1 MDSKLELKYKSQ
13 EFRNKNGLGMKDPL
27 VFKAIL
33 NKLNILT
40 VFKPLTDDI
49 SGMVGQLKELKFM
62 LINSNH
68 PLGRQNFTI
77 AHELYHLYYDKNFS
91 NTIVDYTNNNTGDEK
106 KANIFASCLIL
117 PDGLIDLIPNKEKS
131 KNKITIP
138 TLIKIE
144 QYYQCSRSALLI
156 RLQNMNIVN
165 KEYTSNL
172 KSNVINQAKLLGY
185 DISLYNKGNDNI
197 IIGDYLS
204 IAKNLYDNDIISE
217 SNYIDYL
224 IDIGVNPEEIDL
236 NAYSK

>member
-1 MDSKLELKYKSQ
+1 MDAKLELNYKSQ
-13 EFRNKNGLGMKDPL
+13 EFRRNNGLGVKDPL
-27 VFKAIL
+27 IFKAIL

-68 PLGRQNFTI
+68 SLGRQNFTI
-77 AHELYHLYYDKNFS
+77 AHELYHLYYDKNFR
-91 NTIVDYTNNNTGDEK
+91 NTIVDYTNNNTRDEK

-117 PDGLIDLIPNKEKS
+117 PDGLIDLIPDKEKS

-156 RLQNMNIVN
+156 RLKNMSIVD
-165 KEYTSNL
+165 KEYTSDL

-185 DISLYNKGNDNI
+185 DISLYNKGNDNNVI
-197 IIGDYLS
+197 RHLIKGERLS
-204 IAKNLYDNDIISE
+204 LLCELYGSPNVKKIALCI
-217 SNYIDYL
+217 
-224 IDIGVNPEEIDL
+224 
-236 NAYSK
+236 